1 MDSDLATKAQLFF
14 NSVDSKRR
22 MHLANELADRILEV
36 RGFFEW
42 NSELEE
48 TPQPAA

>member
-14 NSVDSKRR
+14 DSVDWNRR
-22 MHLANELADRILEV
+22 MHLANELADQILEV
-36 RGFFEW
+36 RGSFEW
-42 NSELEE
+42 NSEPEE